1 MKVAQLTGLGLF
13 IFMILMSTNSFAS
26 SLIGFSTDTPSYYS
40 IDQDNSQMRIDF
52 GDLLVTNAVHNG
64 VAVSSI
70 IGAEVIIADVF
81 IDLATKQVLSSFG
94 GHDLVY
100 YELDP
105 KTAIL
110 NGFQVV
116 LNNQIILS
124 GDLLL
129 YDIFLFGK
137 TGSIDPDIQINV
149 VAPDTSSFDPEITAL
164 FADFAIGGDLNITIE
179 DIHSDDIAQQIENLN
194 SIEGTVGGTFS
205 SINTPVIP
213 EPATLILIIS
223 SLIGL
228 INRYK
233 IHR

>member
-1 MKVAQLTGLGLF
+1 
-13 IFMILMSTNSFAS
+13 
-26 SLIGFSTDTPSYYS
+26 
-40 IDQDNSQMRIDF
+40 MRIDF
-52 GDLLVTNAVHNG
+52 GNLLVTNAVHNG
-64 VAVSSI
+64 VAVSGI

-105 KTAIL
+105 ETAIL
-110 NGFQVV
+110 NGFQIV

-149 VAPDTSSFDPEITAL
+149 VTPDTSSVDPEINAL
-164 FADFAIGGDLNITIE
+164 FADFGMGGDLNITIE

-194 SIEGTVGGTFS
+194 SVEGTVGGTFS
-205 SINTPVIP
+205 SINPPVIP
-213 EPATLILIIS
+213 EPATLIFVIT

-233 IHR
+233 IRR